1 MAPRPIYGKSR
12 RGGIKARLRLF
23 RPGQSVRKRNFFSR
37 RVHVPIICEQRLRE
51 SNPALDAAG
60 LASGFR
66 RSPTPARVPLR
77 LVVMAFVEAAGDA
90 LEFRRR
96 ASPGGAG
103 DESPV
108 ENANSLTKADNFN
121 GFVNHAGSFTCSG
134 ATPTACKTYGRLSFA
149 TLDR

>member
-1 MAPRPIYGKSR
+1 
-12 RGGIKARLRLF
+12 
-23 RPGQSVRKRNFFSR
+23 
-37 RVHVPIICEQRLRE
+37 
-51 SNPALDAAG
+51 
-60 LASGFR
+60 
-66 RSPTPARVPLR
+66 
-77 LVVMAFVEAAGDA
+77 MAFVEAAGDA